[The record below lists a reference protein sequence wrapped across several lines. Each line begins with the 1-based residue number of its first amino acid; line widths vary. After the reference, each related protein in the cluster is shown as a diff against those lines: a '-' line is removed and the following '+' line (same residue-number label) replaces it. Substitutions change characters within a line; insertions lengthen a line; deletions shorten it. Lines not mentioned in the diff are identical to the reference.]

1 MLNLRRLGPFEVH
14 SFRLVKL
21 ANVLSGNCKSTETES
36 EISKSSVMQIT
47 GYNLNDWAVNK
58 TRNMEHSMDYVCN
71 RCLFSIPSKMEHG
84 TWNMEHGTWNM
95 EHPEHCRTSRNIE

>member
-1 MLNLRRLGPFEVH
+1 MLNLRRLKPLEVH

-58 TRNMEHSMDYVCN
+58 TRNMEH
-71 RCLFSIPSKMEHG
+71 G